1 MWAIVHFSLFVIDLL
16 YENTH
21 NWAGKILC
29 VVLNSILYIA
39 LSNVLNFFLKYNQ
52 R

>member
-1 MWAIVHFSLFVIDLL
+1 MWAIVHFIIDLL

-39 LSNVLNFFLKYNQ
+39 LSDVLSFLKIQ
-52 R
+52 PKVV